1 MAEEVA
7 VVEVKDVNHIHPL
20 PDFVKGG
27 FDYLPSGLFEN
38 KENFEQTLRIL
49 LERLEFIDKKMVELA
64 EMRTTIN
71 AEDSNLDEIGNQL
84 GIYRNGLNDPEY
96 RAVILILT
104 GNNSKSGTRS
114 EVISTLKQLFG
125 EDGVT
130 TYKGYNYRLDI
141 NIFNTCMEVTDILP
155 QIIDMLPLV
164 THLRVVEN
172 NGYPFGFEGDQQAF
186 GFASVYDSQRE
197 GAGGLSTLI
206 YVSDDEE
213 EWSFN

>member
-1 MAEEVA
+1 MAEEIKL
-7 VVEVKDVNHIHPL
+7 KDVNHIHPL
-20 PDFVKGG
+20 PDFVKEG
-27 FDYLPSGLFEN
+27 FDYLPSGVFDN
-38 KENFEQTLRIL
+38 KENFQTVLRIL

-64 EMRTTIN
+64 EMRTTLN
-71 AEDSNLDEIGNQL
+71 AEDLILDEIGRQL

-96 RAVILILT
+96 RAVIMILT
-104 GNNSKSGTRS
+104 GNNSKSGTRAD
-114 EVISTLKQLFG
+114 VISTLKQLFG

-141 NIFNTCMEVTDILP
+141 NIFNTCVEVPQILQ

-172 NGYPFGFEGDQQAF
+172 DGYPFGFDGDKQSF
-186 GFASVYDSQRE
+186 GFASVYDEQRY
-197 GAGGLSTLI
+197 GPGGLPTLI

-213 EWSFN
+213 QWSFN

>member
-1 MAEEVA
+1 MAEEV
-7 VVEVKDVNHIHPL
+7 VLKDVNHIHPL

-27 FDYLPSGLFEN
+27 FDYLPSDVFNG
-38 KENFEQTLRIL
+38 KENFEKTLRIL

-64 EMRTTIN
+64 ELRTTLN
-71 AEDSNLDEIGNQL
+71 AEDAILDEIGRQL

-96 RAVILILT
+96 RAVIMILT
-104 GNNSKSGTRS
+104 GNNSKSGTRAD
-114 EVISTLKQLFG
+114 IIATLKQLFG

-155 QIIDMLPLV
+155 EIIDMLPLV

-172 NGYPFGFEGDQQAF
+172 EGYPFGFNGDAQAF
-186 GFASVYDSQRE
+186 GFASVYDSERT
-197 GAGGLSTLI
+197 GAGGMSTLV

-213 EWSFN
+213 DWSFN

>member
-1 MAEEVA
+1 MAEEIVL
-7 VVEVKDVNHIHPL
+7 KDVNHIHPL

-27 FDYLPSGLFEN
+27 FDYVPSDIFDG
-38 KENFEQTLRIL
+38 KDNFEKTLRIL

-64 EMRTTIN
+64 EMRTTLN
-71 AEDSNLDEIGNQL
+71 AEDANLDEIGRQL

-96 RAVILILT
+96 RAVIMILT
-104 GNNSKSGTRS
+104 GNNSKSGTRADI
-114 EVISTLKQLFG
+114 ISTLKQLFG

-155 QIIDMLPLV
+155 EIIDMLPLV

-172 NGYPFGFEGDQQAF
+172 QGYPFGFKGDDQSF
-186 GFASVYDSQRE
+186 GFASVYDSERT
-197 GAGGLSTLI
+197 GAGGMSTLI

-213 EWSFN
+213 SWSFN

>member
-1 MAEEVA
+1 MAEEV
-7 VVEVKDVNHIHPL
+7 VLKDVNHIHPL

-27 FDYLPSGLFEN
+27 FDYLPSDIFNG
-38 KENFEQTLRIL
+38 KENFEKTLRIL

-64 EMRTTIN
+64 ELRTTLN
-71 AEDSNLDEIGNQL
+71 AEDAILDEIGRQL

-96 RAVILILT
+96 RAVIMILT
-104 GNNSKSGTRS
+104 GNNSKSGTRAD
-114 EVISTLKQLFG
+114 IIATLKQLFG

-155 QIIDMLPLV
+155 EIIDMLPLV

-172 NGYPFGFEGDQQAF
+172 EGYPFGFNGDAQAF
-186 GFASVYDSQRE
+186 GFASVYDSERT
-197 GAGGLSTLI
+197 GAGGMSTLV

-213 EWSFN
+213 DWSFN

>member
-1 MAEEVA
+1 MADQD
-7 VVEVKDVNHIHPL
+7 VELKDVNHIHPL
-20 PDFVKGG
+20 PDFVQGG
-27 FDYLPSGLFEN
+27 LDFLPSEVFKD
-38 KENFEQTLRIL
+38 KENFNTVLRII
-49 LERLEFIDKKMVELA
+49 LERLERMDKKMVELA
-64 EMRTTIN
+64 ELRTTLN
-71 AEDSNLDEIGNQL
+71 ATDDNLDEIGRQL

-104 GNNSKSGTRS
+104 GNNSKSGTRADI
-114 EVISTLKQLFG
+114 ISTLKQLFG
-125 EDGVT
+125 DDGVT

-141 NIFNTCMEVTDILP
+141 NVFNTCMEIPDILA

-164 THLRVVEN
+164 THLRLVEN
-172 NGYPFGFEGDQQAF
+172 QGYPFGMEGDQQAF
-186 GFASVYDSQRE
+186 GFASVYDSDRT

>member
-1 MAEEVA
+1 MAEEV
-7 VVEVKDVNHIHPL
+7 VLKDVNHIHPL
-20 PDFVKGG
+20 PNFVQDG
-27 FDYLPSGLFEN
+27 FDYLPSGIFDN
-38 KENFEQTLRIL
+38 KENFQTVLRIL

-64 EMRTTIN
+64 ELRTTLN
-71 AEDSNLDEIGNQL
+71 ASDAILDEIGKQL

-96 RAVILILT
+96 RAVIMILT

-114 EVISTLKQLFG
+114 DIISTLKQLFG
-125 EDGVT
+125 DDGVT

-141 NIFNTCMEVTDILP
+141 NVFNTCMEITDILP

-172 NGYPFGFEGDQQAF
+172 QGYPFGMEGDEQAF
-186 GFASVYDSQRE
+186 GFASVYDPDRT
-197 GAGGLSTLI
+197 GTGGMSTLI

-213 EWSFN
+213 DWSFN